1 MFGKFAFPELVI
13 DRNSEFGQL
22 CIYSD
27 YVHSYDNCI
36 NHHVEQR
43 MNDSGMLTAYV
54 PVEDREY
61 IGLIK
66 KEAARR
72 GLSLWKFIKIAI
84 EEKIRNDRTNQ

>member
-1 MFGKFAFPELVI
+1 
-13 DRNSEFGQL
+13 
-22 CIYSD
+22 
-27 YVHSYDNCI
+27 
-36 NHHVEQR
+36 